1 MAELITGRGG
11 TDHVDSE
18 DFGAFNAVTLGDGT
32 YILSGCSMAMK
43 TANTLHIAAGELLMQ
58 GRHVRIKGSG
68 EDVDVAVGTTGYNRN
83 DIVALHY
90 KQEGGIESVS
100 VEVVAGTPTT
110 GAASDPELGGG
121 SILNGDSEA
130 YAAIA
135 RVPIAGLVPSEPVVL
150 VGGLKSNSQLAESI
164 SALGDSVSRT
174 PLTVADVKS
183 GFAVKAWKTQLGVQ
197 IDVTGSSNT
206 LIQSGEE
213 WGYEI
218 AKIPAVASLTLC
230 GLVGMMW
237 TEGANS
243 NDLMWFHMS
252 DGSLRVDFKSKTK
265 DWPKTIHCDGIMAYS

>member
-43 TANTLHIAAGELLMQ
+43 TATTLHIAAGELLMQ
-58 GRHVRIKGSG
+58 GRHVRIKGAG

-135 RVPIAGLVPSEPVVL
+135 RVPIAGLAPSEPVVL

-164 SALGDSVSRT
+164 SALGDSVSRPLFKTVKYTSPNTDVESGNVLEYNGTLKNIKGYT
-174 PLTVADVKS
+174 PVGIVETNTNHDWSFGLMRATLNGDGTFTCTWMNFNKNTWRGSIGYATVLYIRS
-183 GFAVKAWKTQLGVQ
+183 
-197 IDVTGSSNT
+197 
-206 LIQSGEE
+206 
-213 WGYEI
+213 
-218 AKIPAVASLTLC
+218 
-230 GLVGMMW
+230 
-237 TEGANS
+237 
-243 NDLMWFHMS
+243 
-252 DGSLRVDFKSKTK
+252 
-265 DWPKTIHCDGIMAYS
+265 

>member
-32 YILSGCSMAMK
+32 YILGGCALTMR
-43 TANTLHIAAGELLMQ
+43 TATSLHVAAGEMLMQ
-58 GRHVRIKGSG
+58 GRHVRVKGAG
-68 EDVDVAVGTTGYNRN
+68 EDLPVAVGTTGYSRN
-83 DIVALHY
+83 DLVALHY
-90 KQEGGIESVS
+90 KMSGGIESVS
-100 VEVVAGTPTT
+100 IEVVPGTPTT
-110 GAASDPELGGG
+110 GTPKDPTLSSG

-135 RVPIAGLVPSEPVVL
+135 RIPIVNLAPSSIVVL
-150 VGGLKSNSQLAESI
+150 ADTLPTLKS
-164 SALGDSVSRT
+164 LGDSVSRT
-174 PLTVADVKS
+174 PLSVADVKS
-183 GFAVKAWKTQLGVQ
+183 GFAIKAWKTQLGVQ

-206 LIQSGEE
+206 LIQSAEE

-218 AKIPAVASLTLC
+218 AKIPAAASLTLC

-237 TEGANS
+237 TEGANN

-252 DGSLRVDFKSKTK
+252 GSSLRVDFKSKTK